1 MTPRKAHDVLDE
13 LLVLNAQA
21 GDRQAF
27 AEIYRRWSPRLE
39 RHIGRLVNDRHATLD
54 VAQNVW
60 MSIARGIRRL
70 DDPTSFASWSYR
82 IATHKAA
89 DWTRDVQR
97 RRRLIARA
105 PGGHADARAEKV
117 DLDPVRA
124 AIRSLSPDQRAL
136 LSMHYA
142 DGLSLSHIG
151 HALQIPIGTVK
162 SRLHAARA
170 EVRRIL
176 EHKEACS

>member
-1 MTPRKAHDVLDE
+1 MMRRRQAHDVLDD

-21 GDRQAF
+21 GDEQAF

-39 RHIGRLVNDRHATLD
+39 RHIGRLVEDRHAAHD

-60 MSIARGIRRL
+60 LAIARGIRRL
-70 DDPTSFASWSYR
+70 DDPAAFTSWAYR

-89 DWTRDVQR
+89 DWTRERQR
-97 RRRLIARA
+97 RRRLIASA
-105 PGGHADARAEKV
+105 PVDNGAITSEV

-124 AIRSLSPDQRAL
+124 AIRGLAPQQRAL

-142 DGLSLSHIG
+142 DGLSLGHIA
-151 HALQIPIGTVK
+151 HALQVPIGTVK
-162 SRLHAARA
+162 SRLHAARN
-170 EVRRIL
+170 EVRHSL
-176 EHKEACS
+176 KDKEES